1 MSDYTST
8 AATIKALTVAEAK
21 AHLNVTHAEDDGL
34 ISDYI
39 DAATALLE
47 TRTNR
52 CFVEQ
57 TRKCEMNGFDD
68 RRYVRDRVIHVPRS
82 PLNTVSSI
90 VYLSGTNVS
99 TTLPSSDYIVSSHDR
114 PGRISEAYNA
124 TWPDTYGVEND
135 VTITYLTGSS
145 TTTTGVPANVRQAIR
160 MLVAHWYRNR
170 EAVLV
175 GTVSAELVLGLNALL
190 EGETIEGYA

>member
-21 AHLNVTHAEDDGL
+21 SHLNVTHTEDDSL

-57 TRKCEMNGFDD
+57 TRKCEMSGFDD
-68 RRYVRDRVIHVPRS
+68 RRYVRSRMIYPPRS
-82 PLNTVSSI
+82 PLNSVSSI
-90 VYLSGTNVS
+90 VYLSDQNVS
-99 TTLPSSDYIVSSHDR
+99 TTMPSSDYIVSSHDK

-124 TWPDTYGVEND
+124 TWPATYGVDND
-135 VTITYLTGSS
+135 VTVTYLTGSS
-145 TTTTGVPANVRQAIR
+145 TTTAGVPANVKQAIR
-160 MLVAHWYRNR
+160 MLVGHWYRNR

-175 GTVSAELVLGLNALL
+175 GTVSAELSLGLDALL
-190 EGETIEGYA
+190 EAETVESYG